1 MRTRAANQ
9 HGFTLI
15 EVLIAILITA
25 IGVLGIA
32 GLQAFTLKNTHG
44 SNLRS
49 VATRQAYEIADSMR
63 ANKVGLDNGFY
74 NNQQG
79 TQVNS
84 CYQTTGCTQQQQAQ
98 MDIWLWNQANAAL
111 LPAGKGF
118 VCSDST
124 PNDGTPAA
132 PACDN
137 APNAPYVVKIWWDE
151 RQGGALQQF
160 IFTFR
165 P

>member
-1 MRTRAANQ
+1 MNASAR
-9 HGFTLI
+9 GFTMI

-32 GLQAFTLKNTHG
+32 GLQAYTLKSTHG

-49 VATRQAYEIADSMR
+49 VATRQAYEIVDSMR
-63 ANKVGLDNGFY
+63 ANRVGLDAGNY

-84 CYQTTGCTQQQQAQ
+84 CYQSSGCTTQQMAQ
-98 MDIWLWNQANAAL
+98 MDVYLWNQANAAL
-111 LPAGKGF
+111 LPSGAGF

-124 PNDGTPAA
+124 PNDGTPTA

-137 APNAPYVVKIWWDE
+137 LPNSPYVVKIWWDE
-151 RQGGALQQF
+151 REGGALQRF

>member
-1 MRTRAANQ
+1 MKKHAR
-9 HGFTLI
+9 GFTLI

-32 GLQAFTLKNTHG
+32 GLQAFTLKSTHG

-63 ANKVGLDNGFY
+63 ANKVGLDLGSY

-79 TQVNS
+79 TQIAS
-84 CYQTTGCTQQQQAQ
+84 CYQAAGCNSLQMAQ
-98 MDIWLWNQANAAL
+98 MDVYLWNQANAAL
-111 LPAGKGF
+111 LPGGKGF

-124 PNDGTPAA
+124 PNDGTPAS

-137 APNAPYVVKIWWDE
+137 LPNAPYVVKIWWDE
-151 RQGGALQQF
+151 RDGSGQLQRF

>member
-1 MRTRAANQ
+1 MKRAR
-9 HGFTLI
+9 GFTLI
-15 EVLIAILITA
+15 EVLIAILITS

-32 GLQAFTLKNTHG
+32 GLQAYTLKGTHG

-49 VATRQAYEIADSMR
+49 VATRQAYAIADAMR
-63 ANKVGLDNGFY
+63 ANKNGLDNGYY

-79 TQVNS
+79 IENDT
-84 CYQTTGCTQQQQAQ
+84 CYQTAGCTSQQMAQ
-98 MDIWLWNQANAAL
+98 MDVWLWNQSNAAL

-137 APNAPYVVKIWWDE
+137 LPNAPYVVKIWWDE
-151 RQGGALQQF
+151 RDASGQLQRF

-165 P
+165 QS

>member
-1 MRTRAANQ
+1 MRRSDER
-9 HGFTLI
+9 GFTLI

-32 GLQAFTLKNTHG
+32 GLQAYTLKSTHG

-49 VATRQAYEIADSMR
+49 VATRQAYEIADAMR
-63 ANKVGLDNGFY
+63 ANNNGLGSGYY

-79 TQVNS
+79 TQVDT
-84 CYQTTGCTQQQQAQ
+84 CYQSAGCASQQMAQ
-98 MDIWLWNQANAAL
+98 MDVWLWNQRNAAL

-124 PNDGTPAA
+124 PNDGTPAS
-132 PACDN
+132 PSCDN

-151 RQGGALQQF
+151 RDGSGQLQRF

>member
-1 MRTRAANQ
+1 MTRAR
-9 HGFTLI
+9 GFTIL

-32 GLQAFTLKNTHG
+32 GLQAFTLKATHG

-49 VATRQAYEIADSMR
+49 IATRQAYEIADSVR
-63 ANKVGLDNGFY
+63 ANNLGLTNGNY

-79 TQVNS
+79 VEVTN
-84 CYQTTGCTQQQQAQ
+84 CYRSSGCSALEMAQ
-98 MDIWLWNQANAAL
+98 MDVYLWNQTNAAL
-111 LPAGKGF
+111 LPRGAGF
-118 VCSDST
+118 ICTDST
-124 PNDGTPAA
+124 PNDGVPAA

-137 APNAPYVVKIWWDE
+137 QPNAPYVIKIWWDE
-151 RQGGALQQF
+151 RDGSGQLQRY

-165 P
+165 